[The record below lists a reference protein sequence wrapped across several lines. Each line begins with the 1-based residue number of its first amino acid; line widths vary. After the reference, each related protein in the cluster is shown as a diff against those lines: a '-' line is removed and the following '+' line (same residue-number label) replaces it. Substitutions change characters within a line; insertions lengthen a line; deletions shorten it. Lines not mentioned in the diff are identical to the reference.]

1 MVLMQTISFLQ
12 KFLSK
17 DLSANL
23 DKLDIIAYLANL
35 DNLSRVA
42 PSIAQSIIQEI
53 RYQRSRL
60 KLVASE
66 NYSSLTVQLSM
77 GNLLTDKY
85 AEGYPFH
92 RFYAG
97 CENVDQIEWE
107 AQELAKKLFGAEY
120 ANVQPHSGS
129 DANLMSIMAVLT
141 LKTRSKVVEEFS
153 KKNVNQ
159 LTEEEYDT
167 LRREL
172 SNMVCMGLSLNSG
185 GHLTHG
191 GVRANVLAK
200 LCRTVT
206 YDVNCTTGLLD
217 YNRIADIARRE
228 KPTIIIAGHSAYT
241 HRMNFAKFRQIA
253 DEVGAVLIADMAH
266 FAGFVA
272 AGIFSEEENP
282 IPYADIVTSTTHK
295 TLRGPRGGIVLAK
308 EEYADVLNRA
318 CPCMMGGPLP
328 HVIAAKAIAFKEA
341 LSEDYRIYMQRVL
354 ENSQKLAGIFLKN
367 DINLSGGGTSNHI
380 NLIDVRSLGISGKM
394 AEEAL
399 SSANIIVNRNALPSD
414 VKGSWHT
421 FGIRL
426 GTPALTSLGMHLPEM
441 EEIGEIIV
449 NVLRNI
455 RPESNVDGNMSK
467 GESGISEELLLTTRR
482 RVLALLKRFPLYPE
496 LEVDE

>member
-1 MVLMQTISFLQ
+1 MVLMHKSSLLQ

-17 DLSANL
+17 DPSNL
-23 DKLDIIAYLANL
+23 KKLDVIGYLANL
-35 DNLSRVA
+35 DNLFQVA
-42 PSIAQSIIQEI
+42 PKIAQSIVREIQ
-53 RYQRSRL
+53 YQRSRL

-107 AQELAKKLFGAEY
+107 AQELAKKLFNAEY

-129 DANLMSIMAVLT
+129 DANLLSIMAVLT
-141 LKTRSKVVEEFS
+141 LKTRSRVVEEFS

-159 LTEEEYDT
+159 LTEAEYNA
-167 LRREL
+167 LRLEL
-172 SNMVCMGLSLNSG
+172 SNIVCMGLSLNSG

-206 YDVNCTTGLLD
+206 YDVNHETGLLD
-217 YNRIADIARRE
+217 YDEISDIAKKE
-228 KPTIIIAGHSAYT
+228 KPSIIIAGYSAYP
-241 HRMNFAKFRQIA
+241 HRMNYAKFRQIA
-253 DEVGAVLIADMAH
+253 DDVGAVLIADMAH

-272 AGIFSEEENP
+272 AGVFSKEENP

-295 TLRGPRGGIVLAK
+295 TLRGPRGGIILAK
-308 EEYADVLNRA
+308 QEYAEVLNKA

-328 HVIAAKAIAFKEA
+328 HVIAAKAIAFEEA
-341 LSEDYRIYMQRVL
+341 LSENYRIYIRNVL
-354 ENSQKLAGIFLKN
+354 ENSKMLANTFLKN
-367 DINLSGGGTSNHI
+367 NINLSGGGTSNHI
-380 NLIDVRSLGISGKM
+380 NLIDLRSLEISGKVV
-394 AEEAL
+394 EEVLA
-399 SSANIIVNRNALPSD
+399 SANIIVNRNALPSD

-421 FGIRL
+421 FGIRI
-426 GTPALTSLGMHLPEM
+426 GTPALTSLGMGIPEM
-441 EEIGEIIV
+441 EEIGLILV
-449 NVLRNI
+449 NILRNI
-455 RPESNVDGNMSK
+455 QLESNVDGNLSK
-467 GESGISEELLLTTRR
+467 TKGRVSEELLVETRQR
-482 RVLALLKRFPLYPE
+482 ISILLNKFPLYPE
-496 LEVDE
+496 LEIDE